1 MPATEP
7 QKLSVDTE
15 HFSILNI
22 IPPFVDIC
30 LQSASIS
37 EREFS
42 KIARIAAAYP
52 NDARLIEMVRSAGD
66 ASGKV
71 PYLMD
76 AGETPASILDT
87 LREVAQP
94 QLERLQALPNPLQA
108 TISLLL
114 SLNAVP
120 SGCEAYALA
129 ALLEIDRMQEEM
141 IHTLRGLMAGRKL
154 AREFHHNNLAALEML
169 DKDWPRLRGE
179 RSSQWHTQPLPE
191 WPHMQY
197 QPILGLNHRL
207 VGVRETCVI
216 VESPGV
222 RTLKRLTSAVLQ
234 RPMPASEPV
243 PATRSVDW
251 IIRDTGKVGRHFTRA
266 LLGIIKTHLK
276 AEQVALAGGNYDLIN
291 RHAQEA
297 LLEFMN
303 RTP

>member
-1 MPATEP
+1 MPTTEP
-7 QKLSVDTE
+7 RKPTEDTE

-22 IPPFVDIC
+22 TPPFVDIC
-30 LQSASIS
+30 LQSATIS

-42 KIARIAAAYP
+42 KIARIAASYP
-52 NDARLIEMVRSAGD
+52 NDARLIEMVRNAGD

-71 PYLMD
+71 PYLLD
-76 AGETPASILDT
+76 TGETPASILAT

-94 QLERLQALPNPLQA
+94 QAKRLQGLPDPLQA

-114 SLNAVP
+114 SVNAVP
-120 SGCEAYALA
+120 TGFEAYALA

-154 AREFHHNNLAALEML
+154 AREFHHDNLAALEKL
-169 DKDWPRLRGE
+169 DKDWPRLRSE
-179 RSSQWHTQPLPE
+179 KAFEWHTQPLPE

-197 QPILGLNHRL
+197 QPLFGLNHRL

-216 VESPGV
+216 VETPGAG
-222 RTLKRLTSAVLQ
+222 TLKRLTPAVLQ
-234 RPMPASEPV
+234 RPLPESEPV
-243 PATRSVDW
+243 PATKSVDW
-251 IIRDTGKVGRHFTRA
+251 IIRDTGKIGRHFTRA
-266 LLGIIKTHLK
+266 LLGIIKAHLK

-291 RHAQEA
+291 RHAREA
-297 LLEFMN
+297 LLEFMS

>member
-1 MPATEP
+1 MPATKP
-7 QKLSVDTE
+7 QKLSTGTE

-22 IPPFVDIC
+22 TPPYVDLC
-30 LQSASIS
+30 LQFASIS
-37 EREFS
+37 EHEFS
-42 KIARIAAAYP
+42 KIARIAASYP

-71 PYLMD
+71 PYLLE
-76 AGETPASILDT
+76 AGISPASILET

-94 QLERLQALPNPLQA
+94 QAERLQALQDPLQA

-120 SGCEAYALA
+120 TGCEAYALA

-154 AREFHHNNLAALEML
+154 AREFHHNNLAALERL
-169 DKDWPRLRGE
+169 DKEWPRLRGE
-179 RSSQWHTQPLPE
+179 KAFEWHTQPLPK

-197 QPILGLNHRL
+197 HPVFDHHHHL

-216 VESPGV
+216 VETPGA
-222 RTLKRLTSAVLQ
+222 RTLKRLTPSVLQ
-234 RPMPASEPV
+234 RPLPESEPV
-243 PATRSVDW
+243 PTTRSVDW
-251 IIRDTGKVGRHFTRA
+251 LIRDTGKVGRHFTRA
-266 LLGIIKTHLK
+266 LLGIIKPHLE
-276 AEQVALAGGNYDLIN
+276 AEQVALEAGNLDLIN

-297 LLEFMN
+297 LLEFLN